1 MKTYKLSIE
10 LKSPIIT
17 PLYADTIWGHI
28 CWGIKY
34 NEGEKNLKNFINMY
48 SENPPLVLSNAF
60 PEGMLPK
67 PKVIAYD
74 YKKNVN
80 LKEYTKTKKD
90 KKIKYISFMS
100 FGKKYDHLSKITE
113 AKIVERFHNTINR
126 LTGTVL
132 EEGGLYTVI
141 EEWYYK
147 GRFDIY
153 IISLFEEQKIYEL
166 FDYAFRFGYGG
177 DKSTGKGLINI
188 VGIEEFEFPNKGKRL
203 MALANFTI
211 PNNVKVND
219 LYADVMVKYGKLG
232 GDFVLYK
239 NPFKKPILMYK
250 EGATFKKEKDIKYI
264 GQLLKNVHS
273 DENIYHYSFTPLI
286 SINVLEEH

>member
-1 MKTYKLSIE
+1 MNTYKLSIE
-10 LKSPIIT
+10 LKSPLVT
-17 PLYADTIWGHI
+17 PLHADTIWGHM

-34 NEGEKNLKNFINMY
+34 NKGEKSLRDFINMY
-48 SENPPLVLSNAF
+48 LENPPIVLSNAF
-60 PEGMLPK
+60 PKGMLPK
-67 PKVIAYD
+67 PKVLVYD
-74 YKKNVN
+74 EKEDFN
-80 LKEYTKTKKD
+80 LKEYAKTKKD

-100 FGKKYDHLSKITE
+100 LYKNSNYLSEIAE
-113 AKIVERFHNTINR
+113 SKIVERVHNTINR

-132 EEGGLYTVI
+132 EEGGLYTII

-147 GRFDIY
+147 GKFDIY
-153 IISLFEEQKIYEL
+153 VISLFEKQKVYEL
-166 FDYAFRFGYGG
+166 FNYAFRFGYGA
-177 DKSTGKGLINI
+177 DRSTGKGLINI
-188 VGIEEFEFPNKGKRL
+188 IDIEEFEFSNEGERL

-219 LYADVMVKYGKLG
+219 LCADVMVKYGKLG

-273 DENIYHYSFTPLI
+273 DENIYQYSFAPLI
-286 SINVLEEH
+286 GVNI